1 VLSLPAQFLGILSAL
16 SAAAS
21 WGGGDFAGG
30 LANRRNHSFVV
41 LMLTSSTGMVLLI
54 LLALLSGERG
64 VSQHDAVWAVAA
76 GLAGGVGLV
85 ALFRGL
91 ALGNSAVVSSVSGV
105 VGVVVPVIAGA
116 LLEGFPGVEKYAGF
130 GLGVAGIWLVT
141 RTAGPIET
149 PTARPEHL
157 SGSGPFNQPLT
168 LAFIAGVGFGLFFVL
183 IAQVE
188 DGQVFAPLVVSK
200 VTQALAGLVLVLVL
214 RLRPSRLGL
223 PAALASGVMDV
234 GGNVFFLIST
244 QLTRLDAASVLV
256 SMYPVG
262 TVLLSR
268 IILKEHISAR
278 QWLGV
283 GLCVVAI
290 GLIAF

>member
-1 VLSLPAQFLGILSAL
+1 MLSLPAQFLGIISAL

-30 LANRRNHSFVV
+30 LATRRNHSFVV
-41 LMLTSSTGMVLLI
+41 LMLTSSTGMVLLAV
-54 LLALLSGERG
+54 LALLSGERG
-64 VSQHDAVWAVAA
+64 VTPHDAGWAVAA

-85 ALFRGL
+85 TLFRGL

-105 VGVVVPVIAGA
+105 VGVVVPVVAGA

-130 GLGVAGIWLVT
+130 SLGVAGIWLVT
-141 RTAGPIET
+141 RSTGSNEAP
-149 PTARPEHL
+149 ADRPEHL
-157 SGSGPFNQPLT
+157 AGSGPFNQPLT
-168 LAFIAGVGFGLFFVL
+168 LAFIAGIGFGLFFVL

-200 VTQALAGLVLVLVL
+200 VTQAACGLGLVLAL
-214 RLRPSRLGL
+214 RLRSNRLGL

-268 IILKEHISAR
+268 FLLKEHIAAR
-278 QWLGV
+278 QWVGV
-283 GLCVVAI
+283 GLCVGAI
-290 GLIAF
+290 AMIAF